1 MEYKNCEYLEPT
13 TLPDPHD
20 FPIGVP
26 RVSSHYENL
35 TNEKQKRAYQAYAY
49 GHKKLRYECILVS
62 LLFLDQVVQS
72 ATESTID
79 PEAKET
85 IED

>member
-1 MEYKNCEYLEPT
+1 MEHKNCEYLEPT

-20 FPIGVP
+20 LPIGIP
-26 RVSSHYENL
+26 RVSSQYKNL
-35 TNEKQKRAYQAYAY
+35 THKKQKRAYQANAN
-49 GHKKLRYECILVS
+49 GHKKLRYECILIG
-62 LLFLDQVVQS
+62 LLFLDQIVQS

-85 IED
+85 VED